1 MAAKNTNQNLEL
13 IHGVGHSSVH
23 SKKPTITVA
32 AKKPPK
38 FYSADDIKKPFVNQH
53 KSKPTKLKLMIS
65 NLLSKLRRSQRRKK
79 ERFWLKRKRRKMCF
93 LKRVGVKKKKKKK
106 GMSCEEEEM
115 WKVGGV

>member
-23 SKKPTITVA
+23 SKKPTITME

-53 KSKPTKLKLMIS
+53 KSKPTKLKLLIS
-65 NLLSKLRRSQRRKK
+65 NLLSKLRKVKEGRRRDFGLK
-79 ERFWLKRKRRKMCF
+79 ERGEKCASSRGW
-93 LKRVGVKKKKKKK
+93 G
-106 GMSCEEEEM
+106 
-115 WKVGGV
+115 